1 MILIVLLY
9 ALFASSFTMGKALVT
24 YSSPIVLTGM
34 RMTLGGLIL
43 LAYQYFYAHE
53 DFSFRKKDWLYY
65 LQITIFGVY
74 ANYILRFW
82 ALEFLSSSKTCFL
95 YNFAPFFSALY
106 SFFIFS
112 ERPSHKQWL
121 GLAIG
126 IIGLG
131 PILLNTSSSEKEVGE
146 FAFLSLPEAAV
157 LLSVAFHSYSWI
169 VMRKLVREQAHSPI
183 MVNGITMT
191 SAGLLA
197 FITAFFVEWNA
208 TWVSDAVPF
217 VGLLILVTLISNII
231 CYNLYG
237 HLLKK
242 FTATF
247 LSFAGFLSPIFAAFY
262 GSIVYH
268 ENITW
273 HFYVSGAIVFIGL
286 FLYYQDEL
294 KNHIHASVDE
304 LYPQ

>member
-1 MILIVLLY
+1 MILIVILY
-9 ALFASSFTMGKALVT
+9 ALFASSFTMGKALVAHAA
-24 YSSPIVLTGM
+24 PIFLTGI
-34 RMTLGGLIL
+34 RMFLGGAALLI
-43 LAYQYFYAHE
+43 YQYFYAHE
-53 DFSFRKKDWLYY
+53 QFRFKPKHWKYY
-65 LQITIFGVY
+65 LQIILFGVY

-82 ALEFLSSSKTCFL
+82 ALEYLSSSKTCFL

-126 IIGLG
+126 FLGLI
-131 PILLNTSSSEKEVGE
+131 PILLSSSPSEATFGE
-146 FAFLSLPEAAV
+146 IAFLSLPEMAV

-169 VMRKLVREQAHSPI
+169 VMRKLVREKSYSPTF
-183 MVNGITMT
+183 VNGITMT
-191 SAGLLA
+191 SGGLLA
-197 FITAFFVEWNA
+197 LFTSVLVESRSPWI
-208 TWVSDAVPF
+208 SDVVPF
-217 VGLLILVTLISNII
+217 AMLLVAVILISNII

-262 GSIVYH
+262 GAMFYH

-273 HFYVSGAIVFIGL
+273 HFYVSGIIVFIGL

-294 KNHIHASVDE
+294 KDHITLPENE